1 MSAPRLILF
10 TPPLDTASVAPCAE
24 RLAAAAAK
32 SDVACV
38 VVRLAEP
45 LREAA
50 LAPLLHFA
58 ASHDVALLSPGATR
72 GVAKQG
78 YDGVHVE
85 DGKAAIA
92 EALKILKPDRI
103 VGAGGLSTRDDAM
116 LAGEAGVDYV
126 MFGED
131 GDGRRAAALIAWWS
145 EVMEPPCAGFA
156 NTLDDIAAYAAAGA
170 DFVAL
175 GPALWHD
182 SDDTLA
188 EACAALAG
196 HR

>member
-1 MSAPRLILF
+1 MSTPRLILF
-10 TPPLDTASVAPCAE
+10 TPTLETASIGRCAE

-32 SDVACV
+32 ADIACV
-38 VVRLAEP
+38 IVRSAEP

-58 ASHDVALLSPGATR
+58 ASHDVALLSAGMTPRA
-72 GVAKQG
+72 AKQG

-85 DGKAAIA
+85 DGEAAID

-145 EVMEPPCAGFA
+145 EVMEPPCAGYA
-156 NTLDDIAAYAAAGA
+156 NTPADVAAYAAAGA

-182 SDDTLA
+182 SDDVLA
-188 EACAALAG
+188 EACAALETQ
-196 HR
+196 R